1 MLVRIVK
8 LTFKEETLPTFFQEF
23 EIHKNTIASFPGC
36 RGMKLL
42 KGIDEPTVIMTYSH
56 WDDLAALD
64 RYRASDLFSGLW
76 TKIKPMFGNKPEAW
90 SHEIH
95 FNGFEESKSQ

>member
-8 LTFKEETLPTFFQEF
+8 LTFKEEALSEFYREF
-23 EIHKNTIASFPGC
+23 ETHKNNIASFPGC

-42 KGIDEPTVIMTYSH
+42 KGIDNPTVIMTYSH
-56 WDDLAALD
+56 WDDKEALNK
-64 RYRASDLFSGLW
+64 YRESDLFSGLW

-95 FNGFEESKSQ
+95 FNGFKES

>member
-1 MLVRIVK
+1 MLIRIVK
-8 LTFKEETLPTFFQEF
+8 LHIKEEHLPSFFEEF
-23 EIHKNTIASFPGC
+23 NEKKLAIVQYPGCIGMRLLHDLHHKNI
-36 RGMKLL
+36 
-42 KGIDEPTVIMTYSH
+42 IMTYSH
-56 WDDLAALD
+56 WDDLAALE

>member
-8 LTFKEETLPTFFQEF
+8 LTFKEETLPAFFQEF

-36 RGMKLL
+36 RGMRLL

-56 WDDLAALD
+56 WDSEEALNT
-64 RYRASDLFSGLW
+64 YRNSPVFIGLW
-76 TKIKPMFGNKPEAW
+76 NKIKPYFGDRPEAW
-90 SHEIH
+90 SHEIY
-95 FNGFEESKSQ
+95 FDGMNSK

>member
-8 LTFKEETLPTFFQEF
+8 LSFKKEALSLFYKEF
-23 EIHKNTIASFPGC
+23 ESHKHNIASFPGC

-42 KGIDEPTVIMTYSH
+42 KGTDDPTVVMTYSH
-56 WDDLAALD
+56 WDNKDALNN
-64 RYRASDLFSGLW
+64 YRESDLFTGLW
-76 TKIKPMFGNKPEAW
+76 TKIKPMFANKPEAW

-95 FNGFEESKSQ
+95 FNGFKESKT